1 MEGSV
6 SLARGLSALLL
17 ASALAACA
25 SRPVYQAET
34 FAPETQFSKRMKGSG
49 DVVCWSVK
57 RALLTQGYMLDRAPD
72 SEPVMVTGTKDAQP
86 DDDTQE
92 SLRLRATCV
101 DNRDGTSTVFASA
114 SHEVSKLQ
122 RSPQS
127 MTAGVSVATIT
138 LPAGSEK
145 SLRLQRRETIKD
157 ARFYDRF
164 YSLVQQFAT
173 EEERSAPRTRATR

>member
-1 MEGSV
+1 MAESV

-25 SRPVYQAET
+25 SRPVYQGEA

-49 DVVCWSVK
+49 DAVCWSVK
-57 RALLTQGYMLDRAPD
+57 RALLTQGYMLDRSPD

-138 LPAGSEK
+138 IPAGSEK

-157 ARFYDRF
+157 PRFYDRF